1 MGIQI
6 DRLSF
11 LNYRQYGTC
20 EINFKKSEKADTQL
34 FAIIAQNGTGKTT
47 VLKAI
52 TWCLYGKENPRE
64 SNAKT
69 EARSLPLINTHV
81 LENAKDGEKIPV
93 SVSFRFVTEEQNII
107 EFTRSVFYMKHAHA
121 DPTNSASAFTASVT
135 PHDNSNTKIS
145 YDEDAAVLVKQ

>member
-11 LNYRQYGTC
+11 VNYRQYGTC

-69 EARSLPLINTHV
+69 EARSLPLVNSSV
-81 LENAKDGEKIPV
+81 LDKAKVEERVPV
-93 SVSFRFVTEEQNII
+93 SVSFRFTNESQDVI
-107 EFTRSVFYMKHAHA
+107 ELTRK
-121 DPTNSASAFTASVT
+121 AFS
-135 PHDNSNTKIS
+135 
-145 YDEDAAVLVKQ
+145 

>member
-11 LNYRQYGTC
+11 VNYRQYGTC

-52 TWCLYGKENPRE
+52 TWCLYGKEDPHS
-64 SNAKT
+64 SNTKIAS
-69 EARSLPLINTHV
+69 RSLPLVNSHV

-93 SVSFRFVTEEQNII
+93 AVSFRFINEEQDVI
-107 EFTRSVFYMKHAHA
+107 EFTRRVFYMKHKH
-121 DPTNSASAFTASVT
+121 PAFCWMFSYAL
-135 PHDNSNTKIS
+135 HLRCKFLKI
-145 YDEDAAVLVKQ
+145 